1 MDKKIADFIEL
12 NSLFERHGFHLY
24 MVGGTVR
31 DFLLGLPLDDM
42 DVVTDALPE
51 EMKAFLPEAN
61 YHFAKYGSVTYKNE
75 KKVKFDVTT
84 LREESSYSD
93 SRHPGEIK
101 FVKDLKIDV
110 LRRDFSINGLY
121 MGVDLK
127 PLDYVGGVKDL
138 ENKILRMIGSPD
150 KRLQEDPLRIIRAL
164 RFAVDFDLSLDK
176 ELEDSIKRNASLL
189 TNLNPEK
196 IKQDINKLKGDK
208 KRLFALF
215 EIYNINK
222 FINVID

>member
-51 EMKAFLPEAN
+51 EMKVFLPTAN

-75 KKVKFDVTT
+75 KKVKFDITT

-138 ENKILRMIGSPD
+138 GDKILRMIGSPD
-150 KRLQEDPLRIIRAL
+150 ERLQEDPLRIIRAL
-164 RFAVDFDLSLDK
+164 RFAVDFNLSLDK

-196 IKQDINKLKGDK
+196 IKQDINKIKGDK

-222 FINVID
+222 FINVVD